1 MSKHIC
7 VIGAGTMGNGIAHVF
22 AQKGFIVSLVDTN
35 AAQLDKALQ
44 TISGNLDRQI
54 TKNLPTEEGKKAT
67 LASITPYTDL
77 GTGEQKA
84 ELLVEPATENTAP
97 KQKIFSQPHPLAPS
111 RRPPAPHPTSLALTK

>member
-1 MSKHIC
+1 MSNHIS

-54 TKNLPTEEGKKAT
+54 TKNFLTEEGKKAT

-77 GTGEQKA
+77 GTGVQKA
-84 ELLVEPATENTAP
+84 ELAVEAPPHNTP
-97 KQKIFSQPHPLAPS
+97 LNLKIFSHLYALA
-111 RRPPAPHPTSLALTK
+111 

>member
-1 MSKHIC
+1 MSNHIS

-22 AQKGFIVSLVDTN
+22 AQKGFIVSIVDTN

-54 TKNLPTEEGKKAT
+54 TKNLLTEEGKKAT

-77 GTGEQKA
+77 GTGAQKP
-84 ELLVEPATENTAP
+84 ELVVEAATENTAP
-97 KQKIFSQPHPLAPS
+97 NLTIFSQLY
-111 RRPPAPHPTSLALTK
+111 ALTPPR